1 MLQQELSNCDRDF
14 TAHKAENIIWP
25 FIESLV
31 TSDLVQLPQLPQCT
45 NEDTFPDP
53 LLIFL

>member
-1 MLQQELSNCDRDF
+1 MLQQELSNCNRDF
-14 TAHKAENIIWP
+14 MAHKAENIIWL

-31 TSDLVQLPQLPQCT
+31 TSDLVQLPQYT
-45 NEDTFPDP
+45 NEGTFPDL

>member
-25 FIESLV
+25 FIDSLV
-31 TSDLVQLPQLPQCT
+31 TSDLVQLPQYT

-53 LLIFL
+53 LLIFP

>member
-31 TSDLVQLPQLPQCT
+31 TSDLVQLPQYT

-53 LLIFL
+53 LLIFQ

>member
-14 TAHKAENIIWP
+14 TAHNAENIIWP